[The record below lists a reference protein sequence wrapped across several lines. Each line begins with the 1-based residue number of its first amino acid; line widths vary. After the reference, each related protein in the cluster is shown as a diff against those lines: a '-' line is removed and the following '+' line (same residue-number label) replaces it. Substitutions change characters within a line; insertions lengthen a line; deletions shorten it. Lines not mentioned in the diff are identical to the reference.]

1 MKTKIIILDST
12 NNKVSVVE
20 VEVEKGAELY
30 EAVEEILPSNSCSW
44 MEINNSTTFENVK
57 IK

>member
-1 MKTKIIILDST
+1 MKTKIIILDLAH
-12 NNKVSVVE
+12 NEVSVVE
-20 VEVEKGAELY
+20 VEVEEGVELY
-30 EAVEEILPSNSCSW
+30 EVVEEILPSNSCSW

>member
-12 NNKVSVVE
+12 NNKVSIVE